1 MEISAWKYPHN
12 NLSTATQLVV
22 RESQE
27 AILFSKGQIVGKFG
41 PGKHTLATENIPLI
55 RNLFGIPFGGKNPF
69 TAEVWFVNKT
79 APLVIDW
86 QTTPMRFM
94 DPDYNQMIPVFYR
107 RSADGS
113 FFRAAYCKNKQLYSI
128 VHECKPCRNKSNCS
142 IFRTAFSVFKRAT
155 DGLLGRLWYGTDR
168 FLHYIGRS

>member
-1 MEISAWKYPHN
+1 M
-12 NLSTATQLVV
+12 V

-41 PGKHTLATENIPLI
+41 PGKHTLTTENIPLI

-94 DPDYNQMIPVFYR
+94 DPDYNQMIPLTAKGRYGLKVAQAERFLIKLVGTHQSFTAAQLTDHFLGPLLQKQTALFYR
-107 RSADGS
+107 
-113 FFRAAYCKNKQLYSI
+113 
-128 VHECKPCRNKSNCS
+128 
-142 IFRTAFSVFKRAT
+142 T
-155 DGLLGRLWYGTDR
+155 
-168 FLHYIGRS
+168 